1 MNELEGRDPTAI
13 AESSDLAGGP
23 QTATEASTAAG
34 AEDTPAASVGSGASA
49 GEWPRNAIAEWTV
62 TILLLLFGT
71 TTLVQAFVIPTPSME
86 DTLLVGDHLLVDK
99 LAYAPSGAIS
109 KYIMPYQ
116 EPKHGDIIVF
126 RYPVDISVNYVKR
139 VIGVPGDRIKIV
151 NKQVYRNGVPLNEK
165 SYVYYKTP
173 YPDYYR
179 DNFPSDPNV
188 SLTESAREMLQ
199 NHVVNGEVVVPP
211 DSYFAMGDNR
221 DNSSDSRYWGFV
233 PRANIVGKPLMIY
246 WSYATDT
253 QSLAG
258 SSPRTLMTHFADL
271 AQHFFTKTR
280 WSRTLMLIH
289 GNHSND

>member
-1 MNELEGRDPTAI
+1 MRRI
-13 AESSDLAGGP
+13 
-23 QTATEASTAAG
+23 
-34 AEDTPAASVGSGASA
+34 SGARARSVQGA
-49 GEWPRNAIAEWTV
+49 GRSRNAIAEWTV

-126 RYPVDISVNYVKR
+126 RYPVDISTNYVKR
-139 VIGVPGDRIKIV
+139 VIGVPGDHIKIV

-179 DNFPSDPNV
+179 DNFPERSEREPDRQRSRHAAKPCRQRRGRGPSRLLFRDGRQPRQFRRQPLLGICSASEYHRETSDYLLVLCDRHPEPGGIVAANLSA
-188 SLTESAREMLQ
+188 SLRRSGAALL
-199 NHVVNGEVVVPP
+199 H
-211 DSYFAMGDNR
+211 
-221 DNSSDSRYWGFV
+221 
-233 PRANIVGKPLMIY
+233 
-246 WSYATDT
+246 
-253 QSLAG
+253 
-258 SSPRTLMTHFADL
+258 
-271 AQHFFTKTR
+271 
-280 WSRTLMLIH
+280 
-289 GNHSND
+289 